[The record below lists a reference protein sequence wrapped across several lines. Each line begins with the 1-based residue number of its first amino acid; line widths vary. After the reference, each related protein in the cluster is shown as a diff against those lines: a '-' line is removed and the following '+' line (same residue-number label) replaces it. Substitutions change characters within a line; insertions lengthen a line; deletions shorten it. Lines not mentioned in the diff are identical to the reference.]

1 MDSNPQRRV
10 ESGVILS
17 NREILEALGAGDI
30 VIDPFPHREPTESPF
45 NTTSV
50 DLRLGPTIT
59 VPRKLPVA
67 QRLDAPY
74 DAAYVAQTSDQYE
87 ASTAQPVALE
97 PNQFV
102 LAQTIERIALPIRS
116 GRPAYAARVEGKSSR
131 ARLGML
137 IHFTAP
143 TIHSA
148 FDGKITL
155 EMINLSQN
163 SIQLVP
169 GVYICQLIFERVS
182 NEPADTPNQFTGQ
195 TAPAGRLT
203 ETR

>member
-1 MDSNPQRRV
+1 
-10 ESGVILS
+10 VILS
-17 NREILEALGAGDI
+17 NVEILEALAAGDI
-30 VIDPFPHREPTESPF
+30 VINPFEHTDPTADVF
-45 NTTSV
+45 NTTAV

-59 VPRKLPVA
+59 VPRKLPAA
-67 QRLDAPY
+67 QRLDRPY
-74 DAAYVAQTSDQYE
+74 DAAFVAKNSDQYE
-87 ASTAQPVALE
+87 ASAAQPVALE
-97 PNQFV
+97 PNQFI
-102 LAQTIERIALPIRS
+102 LAQTIERVSLPIRP
-116 GRPAYAARVEGKSSR
+116 GRPTYAARVEGKSSR

-143 TIHSA
+143 TIHSG

-182 NEPADTPNQFTGQ
+182 TQPADAHNQFIGQ
-195 TAPAGRLT
+195 QTPAG
-203 ETR
+203 

>member
-1 MDSNPQRRV
+1 
-10 ESGVILS
+10 VILS
-17 NREILEALGAGDI
+17 NLEILEALEAGDI
-30 VIDPFPHREPTESPF
+30 VIDPLSHRDPTEVPF
-45 NTTSV
+45 NTTAI
-50 DLRLGPTIT
+50 DLRLAPTIT
-59 VPRKLPVA
+59 VPRKLPAA

-74 DAAYVAQTSDQYE
+74 DAAYVARNSDQYQ
-87 ASTAQPVALE
+87 ASAAQPVALE

-102 LAQTIERIALPIRS
+102 LAQTMERIGLPIRP
-116 GRPAYAARVEGKSSR
+116 GRPTYAARVEGKSSR

-143 TIHSA
+143 TIHSG
-148 FDGKITL
+148 FDGQITL

-182 NEPADTPNQFTGQ
+182 NEPANARNQFTGQ
-195 TAPAGRLT
+195 VDPAGR
-203 ETR
+203 RA